1 MLPLD
6 VTSKESI
13 EKCKAQLKTNGID
26 GLDVLVNNAGGIAGG
41 GPILDMNIEESKK
54 MFDVNV
60 WGLLAV
66 TQAFAPLLMD
76 RKGCILNICSV
87 AGALKLAWQ
96 GGYNASKAA
105 ATFLSETLRIEVEPL
120 GLRVVTAM
128 VGEVQSQIWQQGDSY
143 KLPEGSYYKSV
154 ERFIVDQ
161 MEGKKQAKEEPAET
175 VAKSLVDDVLSGM
188 SGQTWRG
195 GQAGA
200 AKNALRFVPS
210 KLFVSRNPSRCVNPR
225 YPDPFILCC
234 RNVSCIKTV
243 VSTKSQLQ
251 HRSRIVCESDCMM
264 VQAKVSRKRRNG
276 IIHTIRLHTNRLAAD
291 WGIPIQSLAY
301 NQLLRHF
308 VVDSA
313 SRGD

>member
-1 MLPLD
+1 MAQSRTKTVLVTGCTPGGIGAALCEEFRRRGFHVLATVRTPSKAASLSSSKPANGSSEGWIEVLPLD

-161 MEGKKQAKEEPAET
+161 MEGKKQAKEEPTET

-210 KLFVSRNPSRCVNPR
+210 KLFPGPRSAEPVACKKVDIHCV
-225 YPDPFILCC
+225 
-234 RNVSCIKTV
+234 V
-243 VSTKSQLQ
+243 V
-251 HRSRIVCESDCMM
+251 I
-264 VQAKVSRKRRNG
+264 
-276 IIHTIRLHTNRLAAD
+276 
-291 WGIPIQSLAY
+291 
-301 NQLLRHF
+301 
-308 VVDSA
+308 
-313 SRGD
+313 

>member
-1 MLPLD
+1 MAQSRTKTVLVTGCTPGGIGAALCEEFRRRGFHVLATVRTPSKAASLSSSKPANGSSEGWIEVLPLD

-76 RKGCILNICSV
+76 RKGCILNICYV

-210 KLFVSRNPSRCVNPR
+210 KLFER
-225 YPDPFILCC
+225 ILHKD
-234 RNVSCIKTV
+234 R
-243 VSTKSQLQ
+243 
-251 HRSRIVCESDCMM
+251 
-264 VQAKVSRKRRNG
+264 G
-276 IIHTIRLHTNRLAAD
+276 
-291 WGIPIQSLAY
+291 
-301 NQLLRHF
+301 
-308 VVDSA
+308 VDKITAPA
-313 SRGD
+313 SK